1 MDAKTVDRRAQHQPR
16 LEDDPLVRGLGRYAA
31 DAPLTGQTYAYFVR
45 SPHAFADIRSID
57 TEAAKAVPGVLA
69 VLTATDME
77 GIGNISQHPPL
88 AGRGGQKLIIPH
100 RPALAGETVRHVGE
114 AVAVV
119 VAETLTAAQ
128 DGAEAVIVD
137 YEERTPVVDLRE
149 AVRDGAPQIWP
160 EAPGNIAVN
169 WPGLAKDPDANAQE
183 VDRIIASAKHV
194 ARVSLVHQRILV
206 QSMEPRGATASYDP
220 ADDSYFLRC
229 CSQSARALRDGLAP
243 ILGVPNP
250 RLRVVTEDVG
260 GAFGLKTGPYPEY
273 LAILVAARK
282 IGRPVH
288 WMSNRAEAFLSDNH
302 ARDAYSDVELALDE
316 RGKFLALRVRHLGS
330 MGAFIGAVGANI
342 QTVNLTRCLPGMYDI
357 PMIDIAV
364 RCVFTNTTTTAPYR
378 GAGRPEANF
387 ILERVIDEAA
397 RMTGIDPIKLRR
409 RNLIKSSA
417 MPYKTAVGTTID
429 SGEFETV
436 LDKALALADHDGF
449 KQRRREAAKRGK
461 YRGFGISCML
471 EHAGGFPLEGT
482 ALSFPGGE
490 HLVLGLN
497 VQSTGQG
504 HATVFNPMLA
514 EQLGIKPEHIEH
526 RHGDSAMEIAGYA
539 SVGSR
544 SAMTVSHAL
553 IKTVEALLNKG
564 KTIAATVLETAETD
578 IEYRDGRFGVVGT
591 DRSVTL
597 FDLAARAKEMKKR
610 GEIPED
616 LDTKTN
622 AETPLTFPNGCHIA
636 EVEIDPETG
645 MVEIVNYVAV
655 DDCGTIY
662 NHTIVE
668 GQLVGGLMQGIGQA
682 LGEHIA
688 YDRESGQ
695 LLSGTFMDY
704 FMPRADILPP
714 LALRDRGVPSP
725 ANALGAK
732 GAGEAGAT
740 GSIPALANA
749 VHDALKPLDI
759 HHVEMPYTPG
769 RIWRFHGIR
778 RIISRHACSQTGR
791 AGHHAG
797 RYRSGDSGG
806 SSGEGLDARRTV
818 PPQHRHARR
827 PGHGVPAAQDHRQ
840 PVLRR
845 HQVPRIVPGHHA
857 SGTYPDQQRLRAER
871 AHRARVNR
879 AAGLQVH
886 RRQDP
891 PRQPRTR

>member
-31 DAPLTGQTYAYFVR
+31 DTPLTGQTYAYFVR
-45 SPHAFADIRSID
+45 SSHAFADIRSID

-69 VLTATDME
+69 VLTAADME

-128 DGAEAVIVD
+128 DGAEAVVVD

-160 EAPGNIAVN
+160 EAPGNIAVD

-220 ADDSYFLRC
+220 ADESYFLRC

-514 EQLGIKPEHIEH
+514 ERLGIKPEHIEH

-578 IEYRDGRFGVVGT
+578 IEYRNGRFGVVGT
-591 DRSVTL
+591 DRSITL

-616 LDTKTN
+616 LDTKIN

-636 EVEIDPETG
+636 EVEIDPKTG
-645 MVEIVNYVAV
+645 EMALVAYAAV
-655 DDCGTIY
+655 DDCGRPLNTM
-662 NHTIVE
+662 IVE
-668 GQLVGGLMQGIGQA
+668 GQTHGSIAQGLGQA
-682 LGEHIA
+682 MLENAI
-688 YDRESGQ
+688 YDSSGGQ
-695 LLSGTFMDY
+695 LVTGSFMDY
-704 FMPRADILPP
+704 AMPRASDMPAFKDAIHSVPATTNP
-714 LALRDRGVPSP
+714 LGV
-725 ANALGAK
+725 K
-732 GAGEAGAT
+732 GAGEAGTTAAIAAVMNAIADAIPGGAGAHLDMPAT
-740 GSIPALANA
+740 PEKL
-749 VHDALKPLDI
+749 
-759 HHVEMPYTPG
+759 
-769 RIWRFHGIR
+769 WQ
-778 RIISRHACSQTGR
+778 ACQR
-791 AGHHAG
+791 
-797 RYRSGDSGG
+797 
-806 SSGEGLDARRTV
+806 
-818 PPQHRHARR
+818 
-827 PGHGVPAAQDHRQ
+827 AAQ
-840 PVLRR
+840 
-845 HQVPRIVPGHHA
+845 A
-857 SGTYPDQQRLRAER
+857 
-871 AHRARVNR
+871 
-879 AAGLQVH
+879 
-886 RRQDP
+886 
-891 PRQPRTR
+891 

>member
-160 EAPGNIAVN
+160 EAPGNIAVD

-220 ADDSYFLRC
+220 ADESYFLRC

-514 EQLGIKPEHIEH
+514 ERLGIKPEHIEH

-553 IKTVEALLNKG
+553 IKTVEALLTKG
-564 KTIAATVLETAETD
+564 KAIAANVLETAETD
-578 IEYRDGRFGVVGT
+578 IEYRNGRFGVVGT
-591 DRSVTL
+591 DRSITL

-616 LDTKTN
+616 LDTKVN

-636 EVEIDPETG
+636 EVEIDPKTG
-645 MVEIVNYVAV
+645 EMALVAYAAV
-655 DDCGTIY
+655 DDCGRPLNTM
-662 NHTIVE
+662 IVE
-668 GQLVGGLMQGIGQA
+668 GQTHGSIAQGLGQA
-682 LGEHIA
+682 MLENAI
-688 YDRESGQ
+688 YDSSGGQ
-695 LLSGTFMDY
+695 LVTGSFMDY
-704 FMPRADILPP
+704 AMPRASDMPAFKDAIHSVPATTNP
-714 LALRDRGVPSP
+714 LGV
-725 ANALGAK
+725 K
-732 GAGEAGAT
+732 GAGEAGTTAAIAAVMNAIADAIPGGAGAHLDMPAT
-740 GSIPALANA
+740 PEKL
-749 VHDALKPLDI
+749 
-759 HHVEMPYTPG
+759 
-769 RIWRFHGIR
+769 W
-778 RIISRHACSQTGR
+778 HACQR
-791 AGHHAG
+791 
-797 RYRSGDSGG
+797 
-806 SSGEGLDARRTV
+806 
-818 PPQHRHARR
+818 
-827 PGHGVPAAQDHRQ
+827 AAQ
-840 PVLRR
+840 
-845 HQVPRIVPGHHA
+845 A
-857 SGTYPDQQRLRAER
+857 
-871 AHRARVNR
+871 
-879 AAGLQVH
+879 
-886 RRQDP
+886 
-891 PRQPRTR
+891 